1 MLTLMF
7 AKELFAA
14 ANERVGR
21 ELFKLDEEG
30 VCRLMVGGDL
40 VVTIMPFEETGDLL
54 VSAKLGEEPVEG
66 RETFYR
72 TLLRAMY
79 MFEHTAGATFSL
91 DDETGEILFVRQD
104 PLAVLDAETFLAR
117 LKAFGVLAREW
128 RLRLLEFRPA
138 LVQAENARARKNAA
152 RGVPSGEGDFI
163 RV

>member
-1 MLTLMF
+1 MF

-14 ANERVGR
+14 TNERVGR
-21 ELFKLDEEG
+21 ELFKLDEDG

-40 VVTIMPFEETGDLL
+40 PVTIMPFEETGDLL

-104 PLAVLDAETFLAR
+104 PLASLDTETFLAR
-117 LKAFGVLAREW
+117 LKAFGTLAREW
-128 RLRLLEFRPA
+128 RLRLLEFRPV
-138 LVQAENARARKNAA
+138 LVQAENARVRETDSVSRWA
-152 RGVPSGEGDFI
+152 GGDDFL